1 MEDQIL
7 YNSGIITGECTT
19 RLNELKK
26 YTITD
31 DFSEQYVIRGS
42 STENND
48 GVDYNVSTP
57 TNIIYYLGDI
67 RFNDVIIDGQT
78 YTTYSFISLGYAS
91 PDFFYSPVIK
101 LPEKENMISN
111 QKTEND
117 VFISR
122 QEISVFN
129 NNFKLEYIK
138 NLAELNSYA
147 AGSFYNIV
155 NNT

>member
-1 MEDQIL
+1 MSEEIL
-7 YNSGIITGECTT
+7 YNTNVVSGSCTS

-26 YTITD
+26 YTITE
-31 DFSEQYVIRGS
+31 DFSEQYVIIGS
-42 STENND
+42 SIDNND
-48 GVDYNVSTP
+48 GVDYTVSTP
-57 TNIIYYLGDI
+57 TNVVYYLGYIEYNDI
-67 RFNDVIIDGQT
+67 ISDGQT
-78 YTTYSFISLGYAS
+78 ITTYNFTTLGYS
-91 PDFFYSPVIK
+91 SSDFFYSGVIK
-101 LPEKENMISN
+101 LPEKENMSSN
-111 QKTEND
+111 PKTEND